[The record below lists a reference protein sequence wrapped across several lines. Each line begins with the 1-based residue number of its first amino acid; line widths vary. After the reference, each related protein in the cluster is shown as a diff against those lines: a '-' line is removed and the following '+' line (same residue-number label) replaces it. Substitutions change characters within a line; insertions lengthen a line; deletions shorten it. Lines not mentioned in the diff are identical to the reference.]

1 MNNNNISPE
10 LLKRYVEGQCT
21 PEEAFQVDEWYA
33 SLSEETGNRTAF
45 DQPRHLEKVQNEIR
59 KLSSDGTS
67 AEEVR
72 TIPLQRP
79 TLRRP
84 TLRRPTVRR
93 PVLQRPVL
101 QRLLRYAIAA
111 MILLAVGVGAYHFL
125 SQNKS
130 FFKAGSNTIAIVN
143 KTRQVRKHIFP
154 DGSEAWLNPGT
165 RITYAKDDFNAD
177 SRDVS
182 LEGEAFFEV
191 THDASRPFY
200 VHGESVKVKVLGT
213 SFNVRANKGEAE
225 YEVSV
230 VTGKVSVTADK
241 GREVMLLPHQQAVF
255 KVASGELVSEAVPDV
270 AGKAPLWQPVSLT
283 FSDAKLGEVV
293 QRLEDKF
300 DVKIRLENPNLENCR
315 VKATFDQ
322 NRLSEILEMT
332 MQIVDANYVMQNDE
346 IVIRGEGCATSE

>member
-10 LLKRYVEGQCT
+10 LLKRYLEGQCT

-33 SLSEETGNRTAF
+33 SLSEETGAEAAF
-45 DQPRHLEKVQNEIR
+45 DQPRHLSKVQDEIGR
-59 KLSSDGTS
+59 QSPGETQVLPLGT
-67 AEEVR
+67 R
-72 TIPLQRP
+72 R
-79 TLRRP
+79 LR
-84 TLRRPTVRR
+84 VFMNYAAAI
-93 PVLQRPVL
+93 VLLIGGMVTW
-101 QRLLRYAIAA
+101 Y
-111 MILLAVGVGAYHFL
+111 FL

-130 FFKAGSNTIAIVN
+130 LLKSGTDTIAILN
-143 KTRQVRKHIFP
+143 KTRQIRKHVFP

-165 RITYAKDDFNAD
+165 RITYAKDDFKAD
-177 SRDVS
+177 SREVS

-191 THDASRPFY
+191 THDPSRPFY

-270 AGKAPLWQPVSLT
+270 AEKAPLWQPVSLT
-283 FSDAKLGEVV
+283 FTDAKLGEVV

-300 DVKIRLENPNLENCR
+300 DVKIRLENPNLEHCR

-322 NRLSEILEMT
+322 SRLSEILEMT

-346 IVIRGEGCATSE
+346 IVIRGEGCAASE

>member
-10 LLKRYVEGQCT
+10 LLKRYVDGQCT

-33 SLSEETGNRTAF
+33 SLSEETGNGAAF
-45 DQPRHLEKVQNEIR
+45 DQPRHLGKVQHEIR
-59 KLSSDGTS
+59 RLSSDERS
-67 AEEVR
+67 ADAVR
-72 TIPLQRP
+72 TVPLQRP
-79 TLRRP
+79 A
-84 TLRRPTVRR
+84 VG
-93 PVLQRPVL
+93 RPVL
-101 QRLLRYAIAA
+101 QRLLRYAVAA
-111 MILLAVGVGAYHFL
+111 MILLAVGIGVYNFL

-130 FFKAGSNTIAIVN
+130 VFKAGSNTLVIVN
-143 KTRQVRKHIFP
+143 KTRQVRKHTFP

-165 RITYAKDDFNAD
+165 RITYAKEDFKVD
-177 SRDVS
+177 SREVS

-191 THDASRPFY
+191 THDASRPFF

-255 KVASGELVSEAVPDV
+255 KVASGELVSETVPDV
-270 AGKAPLWQPVSLT
+270 AEKAPLWQPVSLT
-283 FSDAKLGEVV
+283 FSDARLGEVV
-293 QRLEDKF
+293 QRLEEKF
-300 DVKIRLENPNLENCR
+300 DVKIRLANPNLENCR

-346 IVIRGEGCATSE
+346 IVIRGEGCAASE

>member
-10 LLKRYVEGQCT
+10 LLKRYLEGQCT

-33 SLSEETGNRTAF
+33 SLSEETANRAAF
-45 DQPRHLEKVQNEIR
+45 DQPRHLGKVQNQIR
-59 KLSSDGTS
+59 KLSADETSTDG
-67 AEEVR
+67 VR
-72 TIPLQRP
+72 TVPLQRP
-79 TLRRP
+79 K
-84 TLRRPTVRR
+84 VG
-93 PVLQRPVL
+93 RPVL
-101 QRLLRYAIAA
+101 QRLLRYGVAAI
-111 MILLAVGVGAYHFL
+111 ILLAVGIGIYNFL

-130 FFKAGSNTIAIVN
+130 VFKAGSNTIAILN
-143 KTRQVRKHIFP
+143 KTRQVRKHTFP

-165 RITYAKDDFNAD
+165 RITYAKEDFKAD
-177 SRDVS
+177 SREVS

-191 THDASRPFY
+191 THDASRPFF

-270 AGKAPLWQPVSLT
+270 AEKAPLWQPVSLT
-283 FSDAKLGEVV
+283 FSDARLGEVV
-293 QRLEDKF
+293 QRLEEKF
-300 DVKIRLENPNLENCR
+300 DVKIRLANPNLGNCR

-332 MQIVDANYVMQNDE
+332 MQIVDASYVMQNDE
-346 IVIRGEGCATSE
+346 IVIRGEGCAASE

>member
-1 MNNNNISPE
+1 MNNHNISPE

-33 SLSEETGNRTAF
+33 SLSEQTGEKAAF
-45 DQPRHLEKVQNEIR
+45 DQPGHLGKVQDEIR
-59 KLSSDGTS
+59 RLSSGVDTS
-67 AEEVR
+67 RVDTPRLDTPRVSR
-72 TIPLQRP
+72 TVPLRLR
-79 TLRRP
+79 TLG
-84 TLRRPTVRR
+84 
-93 PVLQRPVL
+93 QY
-101 QRLLRYAIAA
+101 LRYAAAA
-111 MILLAVGVGAYHFL
+111 MILLVAGLGMRYFL

-130 FFKAGSNTIAIVN
+130 IFKLGKHTYSTIN
-143 KTRQVRKHIFP
+143 KTRQVRKHVFP

-165 RITYAKDDFNAD
+165 RITYAKEDFNED
-177 SRDVS
+177 SREVS

-191 THDASRPFY
+191 THDPSRPFF
-200 VHGESVKVKVLGT
+200 VHGESVQVKVLGT
-213 SFNVRANKGEAE
+213 SFNVRAHKGEAE
-225 YEVSV
+225 YAVSV

-255 KVASGELVSEAVPDV
+255 KVASGELVSEEVPDV
-270 AGKAPLWQPVSLT
+270 AEKAPLWQPVSLT
-283 FSDAKLGEVV
+283 FTDARLGEVV
-293 QRLEDKF
+293 KRLEDKF

-346 IVIRGEGCATSE
+346 IVIRGEGCAASE

>member
-1 MNNNNISPE
+1 MSKTKNPSGDASPGDSISPE

-33 SLSEETGNRTAF
+33 SLSEETGSQAAF
-45 DQPRHLEKVQNEIR
+45 DQPRHLARVQDAIGR
-59 KLSSDGTS
+59 QSPRGRV
-67 AEEVR
+67 A
-72 TIPLQRP
+72 PLQRF
-79 TLRRP
+79 RFRYFIDYAAAI
-84 TLRRPTVRR
+84 
-93 PVLQRPVL
+93 VLLVAGIGIW
-101 QRLLRYAIAA
+101 Y
-111 MILLAVGVGAYHFL
+111 FL

-130 FFKAGSNTIAIVN
+130 GFKMGSDTIAIVN
-143 KTRQVRKHIFP
+143 KTRQVRKHTFP

-165 RITYAKDDFNAD
+165 RITYAKDDFKAD
-177 SRDVS
+177 SREVS

-191 THDASRPFY
+191 THDASRPFF

-270 AGKAPLWQPVSLT
+270 AEKAPLWQPVSLT
-283 FSDAKLGEVV
+283 FTDARLGEVV
-293 QRLEDKF
+293 KNLEEKF

-346 IVIRGEGCATSE
+346 IVIRGEGCAVSE

>member
-10 LLKRYVEGQCT
+10 LLKRYAEGQCT

-33 SLSEETGNRTAF
+33 SLSEETGNRAAF

-59 KLSSDGTS
+59 KLSSDAAS
-67 AEEVR
+67 MEEVR
-72 TIPLQRP
+72 TIPLQRS
-79 TLRRP
+79 
-84 TLRRPTVRR
+84 
-93 PVLQRPVL
+93 PVL
-101 QRLLRYAIAA
+101 QRLLRYAVAA
-111 MILLAVGVGAYHFL
+111 MILLTVGVGAYNFL

-143 KTRQVRKHIFP
+143 KTRQVRKHTFP

-165 RITYAKDDFNAD
+165 RITYAKDDFKAD
-177 SRDVS
+177 SREVS

-191 THDASRPFY
+191 THDASRPFF

-270 AGKAPLWQPVSLT
+270 AEKAPLWQPVSLT
-283 FSDAKLGEVV
+283 FTDAKLGEVV

-300 DVKIRLENPNLENCR
+300 DVKIRLENPNLEHCR

-322 NRLSEILEMT
+322 SRLSEILEMT
-332 MQIVDANYVMQNDE
+332 TQIVDANYVMQNDE
-346 IVIRGEGCATSE
+346 IVIRGEGCAASE

>member
-1 MNNNNISPE
+1 MKKKNISQRDVSPE

-33 SLSEETGNRTAF
+33 SLSEEAGSEAAF
-45 DQPRHLEKVQNEIR
+45 DQPRHLGKVQEEIKR
-59 KLSSDGTS
+59 QSSGDAPVRPLRLSTF
-67 AEEVR
+67 
-72 TIPLQRP
+72 I
-79 TLRRP
+79 
-84 TLRRPTVRR
+84 
-93 PVLQRPVL
+93 
-101 QRLLRYAIAA
+101 RYAAA
-111 MILLAVGVGAYHFL
+111 VVLLLGCMATWYLL

-130 FFKAGSNTIAIVN
+130 IFKPGSDTIAIVN
-143 KTRQVRKHIFP
+143 KTRQVRKHVFP

-165 RITYAKDDFNAD
+165 RITYAKADFKAD
-177 SRDVS
+177 SREVS

-191 THDASRPFY
+191 THDATRPFF
-200 VHGESVKVKVLGT
+200 VHGESVQVKVLGT

-255 KVASGELVSEAVPDV
+255 KVASGELTSEEVPV
-270 AGKAPLWQPVSLT
+270 AAEKAPVWQPVSLA
-283 FSDAKLGEVV
+283 FRDAKLGEVV
-293 QRLEDKF
+293 KRLEEKF

-332 MQIVDANYVMQNDE
+332 MQIVEANYQMQNDE
-346 IVIRGEGCATSE
+346 IVIRGEGCAASE